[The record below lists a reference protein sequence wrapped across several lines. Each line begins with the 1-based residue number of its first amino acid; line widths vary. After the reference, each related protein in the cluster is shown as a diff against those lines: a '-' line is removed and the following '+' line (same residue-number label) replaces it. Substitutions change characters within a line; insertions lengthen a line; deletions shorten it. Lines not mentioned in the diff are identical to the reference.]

1 MMTNQFRGSTA
12 LYAGL
17 LTLAVTAVLALPA
30 HAQRQSAQ
38 DQRKQKTA
46 EIPTCAKPLGTLS
59 VLEPEDAT
67 DWWTGQQLPAPS
79 KLIKVFVS
87 KSRCFT
93 LVDRGAGLDAARRER
108 DLGASGELRNRCSV
122 GKGQMKAA
130 DYVMTPDLISR
141 NSNAGGNAIG
151 GILGGIA
158 GYKLGKDSAGGA
170 AIGALVG
177 GVVGRMI
184 GQYMDDA
191 DKKRLAETID
201 AAPSGQTVS
210 WHNDDTGR
218 DFAVTPTSDFYAD
231 AGKECRSF
239 DQVVYVDGRR
249 EVMEGVA
256 CRTPGDDSFDFSGQS
271 A

>member
-1 MMTNQFRGSTA
+1 MLGIPAVRPLAAA
-12 LYAGL
+12 LAAAL
-17 LTLAVTAVLALPA
+17 VLV
-30 HAQRQSAQ
+30 SETGCENM
-38 DQRKQKTA
+38 QKRDW
-46 EIPTCAKPLGTLS
+46 GT
-59 VLEPEDAT
+59 
-67 DWWTGQQLPAPS
+67 
-79 KLIKVFVS
+79 
-87 KSRCFT
+87 
-93 LVDRGAGLDAARRER
+93 
-108 DLGASGELRNRCSV
+108 
-122 GKGQMKAA
+122 
-130 DYVMTPDLISR
+130 
-141 NSNAGGNAIG
+141 AIG

>member
-1 MMTNQFRGSTA
+1 MFQIIG
-12 LYAGL
+12 
-17 LTLAVTAVLALPA
+17 VV
-30 HAQRQSAQ
+30 
-38 DQRKQKTA
+38 
-46 EIPTCAKPLGTLS
+46 
-59 VLEPEDAT
+59 V
-67 DWWTGQQLPAPS
+67 
-79 KLIKVFVS
+79 VFVMV
-87 KSRCFT
+87 FGGFM
-93 LVDRGAGLDAARRER
+93 LAGGHFD
-108 DLGASGELRNRCSV
+108 V
-122 GKGQMKAA
+122 IIKAA
-130 DYVMTPDLISR
+130 PFEMMMI
-141 NSNAGGNAIG
+141 
-151 GILGGIA
+151 
-158 GYKLGKDSAGGA
+158 GGA

-184 GQYMDDA
+184 GEYMDAA

-231 AGKECRSF
+231 AGKECRRF